1 MSKGEKHQEIK
12 YNKMLQ
18 QMALINQAYPAL
30 RSGAGRSDFLIV
42 NRRREEEQR
51 NRMKEATQYYKTS
64 DLVVSGSVSPKRP
77 IVFNLPTVN
86 FPRAVRLRGTLY
98 AHNPAEA
105 GYAPISANEGRARG
119 RFGHAQG
126 KVEHPKIPP
135 ENHHK
140 EKKNIPRLR
149 ALLVADDA
157 AYAHAL
163 AATEDSREAVLAK
176 MKARRDDLK
185 ARRETERKKVV
196 EAKLLQRWRSE
207 CDDLR
212 TIESKVLEKKVAI
225 ARGEQLSEHQ
235 RKKESELEEKR
246 FYDQLWEQD
255 RQKKIAREVEESDK
269 LKRMNEITVAMLNSQ
284 MQLLRE
290 QQAEEERLKQEEAYL
305 MRQELATR
313 QLEDERERQR
323 KLHQQQLT
331 RSELDKFNTLR
342 MQARAAEHRAALD
355 DDIELVNNL
364 IALDE
369 QEKAAKSRRREEL
382 RREMNLFREHLL
394 NLRLAEKEREDEL
407 LRLEKAEAEKLWSQR
422 AEKWQAQQRAR
433 DRLMVEVLAVRRNQL
448 LYAIE
453 ENRNRQEK
461 SRQEREQILKQI
473 EHANH
478 VEALDKERKARL
490 AQSYRESLEAQ
501 MEQVNEKKREQRRL
515 DAREE
520 LAVKMAEKKYQEL
533 LGVETD
539 RAWGVGRL
547 NGVYT
552 KASSA

>member
-1 MSKGEKHQEIK
+1 
-12 YNKMLQ
+12 MLQ

-64 DLVVSGSVSPKRP
+64 DLVSAFEEHS
-77 IVFNLPTVN
+77 
-86 FPRAVRLRGTLY
+86 TLT
-98 AHNPAEA
+98 
-105 GYAPISANEGRARG
+105 IQRKQVTR
-119 RFGHAQG
+119 RFQQMKDELAADLDTRR
-126 KVEHPKIPP
+126 
-135 ENHHK
+135 
-140 EKKNIPRLR
+140 EKLR